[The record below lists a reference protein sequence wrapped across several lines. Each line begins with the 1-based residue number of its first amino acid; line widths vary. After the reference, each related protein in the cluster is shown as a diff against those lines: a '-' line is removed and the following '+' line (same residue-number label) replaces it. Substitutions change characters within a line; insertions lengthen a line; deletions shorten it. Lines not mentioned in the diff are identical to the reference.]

1 MIIGWPFTGYTA
13 AHRGLRDSFVK
24 NVGQRLQQV
33 DVYPLGRSA
42 GGWVPGTRVGCFLIG
57 GHFGKFLRGQARVDF
72 QVVTGGVAQPE
83 FMEGRAPPGGA
94 GWLDDLGR
102 C

>member
-1 MIIGWPFTGYTA
+1 MSGII
-13 AHRGLRDSFVK
+13 S
-24 NVGQRLQQV
+24 
-33 DVYPLGRSA
+33 PLGPCRRSA
-42 GGWVPGTRVGCFLIG
+42 RQDWCDAVFQVGSGHQIDRFLIG
-57 GHFGKFLRGQARVDF
+57 RHFGEFFRGQARVDF

-83 FMEGRAPPGGA
+83 FMEGRAPPCGA